1 MSATTKILLAGNPDR
16 TAVFRER
23 FLHTNPNWEIEIS
36 DGDSEEDFG
45 FYDIIFDLN
54 FDDDNS
60 NLPIYATMKDKLVF
74 VSAAK
79 QSLAE
84 AVYQHDEKIKCKL
97 FGINAIPAFA
107 NDGAWEVSLYRKFE
121 NDDLQKFSKEMGVK
135 FLPVED
141 RVGLVKPRVIFMIIN
156 EACYTLQEGTATI
169 EDIDQSMKLGTNYPF
184 GPFEWCDKIG
194 ITNVFET
201 LNAIYE
207 DTRDERYRICPLLK
221 HKYLRNETFYR
232 AQKIKTQKTKEEEW

>member
-1 MSATTKILLAGNPDR
+1 MKLLLAGNPDR
-16 TAVFRER
+16 TSVFRER
-23 FLHTNPNWEIEIS
+23 FLAADPKLEIEIS
-36 DGDSEEDFG
+36 DGDSDEDFENH
-45 FYDIIFDLN
+45 DVIFDLN

-60 NLPIYATMKDKLVF
+60 NLPIYAAMKDKLVF

-79 QSLAE
+79 QPLAE
-84 AVYQHDEKIKCKL
+84 AVYQHDVKIKCKL
-97 FGINAIPAFA
+97 FGINAIPAFV
-107 NDGAWEVSLYRKFE
+107 NDNAWEVSLYRKFE
-121 NDDLQKFSKEMGVK
+121 NDDLQTFGQKIGLT
-135 FLPVED
+135 FLSVED
-141 RVGLVKPRVIFMIIN
+141 RVGLIKPRVIFMIIN

-169 EDIDQSMKLGTNYPF
+169 EDIDQSMKLGTNHPF

-207 DTRDERYRICPLLK
+207 DTHDERYRICPLLK

-232 AQKIKTQKTKEEEW
+232 ALKQEKKTKELDW

>member
-1 MSATTKILLAGNPDR
+1 MKLLLAGNPDR
-16 TAVFRER
+16 TSVFRER
-23 FLHTNPNWEIEIS
+23 FLNTNPTLEIEIS
-36 DGDSEEDFG
+36 DGDSDEDFED
-45 FYDIIFDLN
+45 YDVIFDLN

-60 NLPIYATMKDKLVF
+60 NLSIYAAMKDKFVF

-84 AVYQHDEKIKCKL
+84 AVYQHDVKVKCKL

-121 NDDLQKFSKEMGVK
+121 NDDLQKLGNELGVA
-135 FLPVED
+135 FLSIED

-169 EDIDQSMKLGTNYPF
+169 EDIDKSMKLGTNYPF

-201 LNAIYE
+201 LVAIYE
-207 DTRDERYRICPLLK
+207 DTKDERYRICPLLK

-232 AQKIKTQKTKEEEW
+232 EKKIKEQTSKIKEEEW